1 MDTDEARTLNDSEL
15 MDVVGGGH
23 HNAGTSDTTYVF
35 DTRGR
40 NCGTVTDGVLYY
52 WPCKKCGRPTHMG
65 SGFNQCDK
73 CDEWYW
79 SVSDTAYN
87 GTEAQL
93 KAESAAN

>member
-1 MDTDEARTLNDSEL
+1 MDANEAKSLNDSEL
-15 MDVVGGGH
+15 RDAVGGGH
-23 HNAGTSDTTYVF
+23 PYSGGLGPSYVY

-40 NCGTVTDGVLYY
+40 YCGKVKSGVVYY
-52 WPCKKCGRPTHMG
+52 WPCEKCGRPTHMG

-79 SVSDTAYN
+79 SISDTAYN